1 MSTLR
6 FKEHAF
12 ADKVS
17 TLMLVYKKQSM
28 QMQEFSQM
36 LQYLV
41 TTYSTDIIAR
51 DFNYNTLKV
60 SENNFSDISQTMS
73 RW

>member
-1 MSTLR
+1 
-6 FKEHAF
+6 
-12 ADKVS
+12 
-17 TLMLVYKKQSM
+17 
-28 QMQEFSQM
+28 MQEFSQM

-73 RW
+73 R